1 MGAAVAA
8 SMDRFLFY
16 GRARPA
22 AREEKTMK
30 FNYMTIFVRDLERS
44 CAFYE
49 QLAQL
54 RVLRRITPP
63 GGQIAFLGNAPGET
77 MLELVAFPQGEK
89 VEAKGLTISFQTG
102 ENLETCAVGRRSWAM
117 RPRRSFPIRPSPT
130 ISLWPILTAWR
141 WNSPAE
147 GAPKGTKAGCAGGG
161 AVVQWA
167 AG

>member
-1 MGAAVAA
+1 
-8 SMDRFLFY
+8 
-16 GRARPA
+16 
-22 AREEKTMK
+22 MK

-63 GGQIAFLGNAPGET
+63 GGQIAFLCNAPGET

-102 ENLETCAVGRRSWAM
+102 ENLENLRRRAEELGYAPSQILSHPPKPDHFTVADPDGVAVEFSR
-117 RPRRSFPIRPSPT
+117 
-130 ISLWPILTAWR
+130 
-141 WNSPAE
+141 
-147 GAPKGTKAGCAGGG
+147 
-161 AVVQWA
+161 
-167 AG
+167 